1 MVTERLSRQ
10 GDARNVGNR
19 VPGQA
24 LRNSR
29 NPRARHVNR
38 QGFPLLT
45 MLKEGLEGFIEDH
58 CLTRGAA
65 IAFYAATAL
74 APVLFIATT
83 IAGTVLGPEAASGAV
98 RAQLRL
104 IMNPESATLV
114 QNAIIHTRY
123 ADLSPLASLLGI
135 TFAVITASVVFTEM
149 EDALNVIWKAP
160 RKESYI
166 YQILR
171 GRVLS
176 LLLVVGLGVLLILS
190 MILASS
196 IRAVGQYLE
205 RYTAL
210 SELTVWL
217 LNFGLGF
224 ALLSLLFAAIY
235 KLLPNKRLYWRD
247 VLVGAC
253 GTALMFQGG
262 QALIAYYLTNL
273 ISADIYGAAAGL
285 LIMMLWIYFAAMI
298 FLLGAEFTRAWV
310 RHCGG
315 RRTFTSAPAGPGSVP
330 APPQTYPPP
339 ARPRDTSAAPGADPA
354 PRHGRA
360 HTAPP
365 G

>member
-1 MVTERLSRQ
+1 ML
-10 GDARNVGNR
+10 
-19 VPGQA
+19 
-24 LRNSR
+24 
-29 NPRARHVNR
+29 PR
-38 QGFPLLT
+38 FPVLT

-83 IAGTVLGPEAASGAV
+83 IAGSVLGPEAASGAV

-176 LLLVVGLGVLLILS
+176 LLLVVGLGLLLIIS
-190 MILASS
+190 MTLASG
-196 IRAVGQYLE
+196 IGATGRYLE
-205 RYTAL
+205 R
-210 SELTVWL
+210 
-217 LNFGLGF
+217 
-224 ALLSLLFAAIY
+224 
-235 KLLPNKRLYWRD
+235 
-247 VLVGAC
+247 
-253 GTALMFQGG
+253 
-262 QALIAYYLTNL
+262 
-273 ISADIYGAAAGL
+273 
-285 LIMMLWIYFAAMI
+285 
-298 FLLGAEFTRAWV
+298 
-310 RHCGG
+310 
-315 RRTFTSAPAGPGSVP
+315 
-330 APPQTYPPP
+330 
-339 ARPRDTSAAPGADPA
+339 
-354 PRHGRA
+354 
-360 HTAPP
+360 
-365 G
+365 